1 MKELNSCSTAVIV
14 AIVLSSIPTSR
25 LGLWDWEAW
34 NQKPLCASYKI
45 KPCWRNHTVLELVL
59 RMKTVSVTMYWTY
72 GLMGRVLPLWS
83 RPPGPQISLSIISV
97 PRFPLSPTNK
107 LFLISCFDP
116 SSWGK
121 VPPLGRKGPEV
132 KGCSHRPRA
141 PGWALAVWHS
151 PCQSQPNAVV
161 CKSAKRREVMSEG
174 FSLFSHVNIQPLR

>member
-1 MKELNSCSTAVIV
+1 MEPKTFVCKLQNQTVLKKPHCAGVGIKNENSECND
-14 AIVLSSIPTSR
+14 VLS
-25 LGLWDWEAW
+25 
-34 NQKPLCASYKI
+34 
-45 KPCWRNHTVLELVL
+45 
-59 RMKTVSVTMYWTY
+59 WTY

-132 KGCSHRPRA
+132 KGCSHCPCA

-174 FSLFSHVNIQPLR
+174 FSLLSHVNIQPPR